1 MDEILEIGTD
11 ISAKWEFKDGD
22 LVLATHEDNILQ
34 SIRNRLNNHYG
45 SLGLYYNEYGS
56 FLQLFLGWRKTPDT
70 LKFLKKEIINT
81 LQQDPRLQNLTVDL
95 AYADKGTVNGNIQ
108 IKFDDETD
116 LSLSMI
122 LSNFGIELEEE
133 DTEYGD

>member
-34 SIRNRLNNHYG
+34 SIHNRLNNHYG

-56 FLQLFLGWRKTPDT
+56 FLQLFLGWRKTPET
-70 LKFLKKEIINT
+70 LNFLKKEIINT

-95 AYADKGTVNGNIQ
+95 AYADKGNVNCNIQ
-108 IKFDDETD
+108 IKFDEETD

>member
-34 SIRNRLNNHYG
+34 SIHNRLNNYYG

-56 FLQLFLGWRKTPDT
+56 FLQLFLGWRKTPET
-70 LKFLKKEIINT
+70 LNFLKKEIINT

>member
-34 SIRNRLNNHYG
+34 SIHNRLNNYYG
-45 SLGLYYNEYGS
+45 SLGLYYSEYGS
-56 FLQLFLGWRKTPDT
+56 FLQLFLGWRKTPET
-70 LKFLKKEIINT
+70 LNFLKKEIINT
-81 LQQDPRLQNLTVDL
+81 LQQDPRLQDLTVDL
-95 AYADKGTVNGNIQ
+95 AYADKGTVNGNIR
-108 IKFDDETD
+108 IKFDEETD

-122 LSNFGIELEEE
+122 LNNFGIELEEE